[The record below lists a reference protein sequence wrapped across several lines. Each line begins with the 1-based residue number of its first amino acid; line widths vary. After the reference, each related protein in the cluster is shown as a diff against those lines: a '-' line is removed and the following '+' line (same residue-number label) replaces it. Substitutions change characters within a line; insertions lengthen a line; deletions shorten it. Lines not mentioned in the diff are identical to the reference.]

1 MLYCLL
7 KFRRQITEA
16 GDKAFFRC
24 CRVCHISMFVFN
36 SRFVRQSGFLRSAPF
51 PLVENAEFSLSY
63 PSPAGFRTCRRRSIV
78 WSFIRRF
85 PSSGDALFG
94 LRRLR
99 EPETSEILCKYKQ
112 NLAIGIKVEF
122 FLHFFIF
129 CGLSAQI
136 MYFYVRNNRGMIRE
150 K

>member
-36 SRFVRQSGFLRSAPF
+36 SRFVRQSGFLRSVPTCRKCGIF
-51 PLVENAEFSLSY
+51 FVISKPGRIPYL
-63 PSPAGFRTCRRRSIV
+63 PSPVDRVEFHPSFSCVRRSPKKGV
-78 WSFIRRF
+78 AVSANRK
-85 PSSGDALFG
+85 
-94 LRRLR
+94 RLK
-99 EPETSEILCKYKQ
+99 ILCKYKQ

-122 FLHFFIF
+122 FFAFFLFFAVFPHKLCTFTYGITK
-129 CGLSAQI
+129 
-136 MYFYVRNNRGMIRE
+136 V
-150 K
+150 